1 MSVWLVMVV
10 VVDFIKFCESSAA
23 GFMAASLVQIRHF
36 ALLLLVFYECAA
48 CLTDWKQLKFQRISP
63 ILTSNKFH
71 QIGTVRSVSYADP
84 NQKKFPYFVN
94 NSLPLPDSNLNI
106 SSFPDS
112 SKKKIPS
119 FWEYFSL
126 PHSLPL
132 ALSLAYLRH
141 CRHRPLQLSAFFSR
155 LLL

>member
-48 CLTDWKQLKFQRISP
+48 CLTDWKQLKFQRNSP

-71 QIGTVRSVSYADP
+71 QIGTARSVSHADP
-84 NQKKFPYFVN
+84 NKKKFPFFGN
-94 NSLPLPDSNLNI
+94 TSPLPLPDSNLNI
-106 SSFPDS
+106 SSFPGS
-112 SKKKIPS
+112 SYKNSLVLGILLFTS
-119 FWEYFSL
+119 FPPTPPLFGL
-126 PHSLPL
+126 P
-132 ALSLAYLRH
+132 
-141 CRHRPLQLSAFFSR
+141 
-155 LLL
+155 

>member
-10 VVDFIKFCESSAA
+10 VVDFIKFRESSAA

-48 CLTDWKQLKFQRISP
+48 CLTDWKQLKFQRNSP

-71 QIGTVRSVSYADP
+71 QIGTARSVSHADP
-84 NQKKFPYFVN
+84 NKKKFPYSAN
-94 NSLPLPDSNLNI
+94 TSLPLPDSNLNI

-112 SKKKIPS
+112 SKKNSLVLGILLFTS
-119 FWEYFSL
+119 FPPTPPLFGL
-126 PHSLPL
+126 P
-132 ALSLAYLRH
+132 
-141 CRHRPLQLSAFFSR
+141 
-155 LLL
+155 